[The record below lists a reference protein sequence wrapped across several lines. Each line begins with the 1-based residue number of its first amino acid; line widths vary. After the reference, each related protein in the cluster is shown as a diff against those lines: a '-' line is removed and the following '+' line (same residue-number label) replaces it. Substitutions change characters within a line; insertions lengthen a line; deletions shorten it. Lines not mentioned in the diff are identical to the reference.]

1 MQTSRLF
8 IHIFN
13 SMVAV
18 SEFFLYNIQMTTHYI
33 HPLNKHQLIIRDIL
47 CAHNPKYQGR
57 EQELM
62 EDWGLFNVERI
73 VEEQMAA
80 LGGYDRVDATGYDNS
95 DYSETKT
102 GTVRRHDRTATI
114 TSILTERTRTAKVG
128 DIRAVMYNEF
138 TERLDYFFLP
148 KAYWETIREY
158 GKSNSDILRARYSP
172 STDSIHKWQD
182 HRVDS
187 FLELAVKLSTVSSPY
202 EYRELDTPKNTLF
215 DWT

>member
-1 MQTSRLF
+1 
-8 IHIFN
+8 
-13 SMVAV
+13 
-18 SEFFLYNIQMTTHYI
+18 MTTHYI

-80 LGGYDRVDATGYDNS
+80 LGGYDRVD
-95 DYSETKT
+95 
-102 GTVRRHDRTATI
+102 
-114 TSILTERTRTAKVG
+114 
-128 DIRAVMYNEF
+128 
-138 TERLDYFFLP
+138 
-148 KAYWETIREY
+148 
-158 GKSNSDILRARYSP
+158 
-172 STDSIHKWQD
+172 
-182 HRVDS
+182 S